1 MLGRASTLRH
11 VPSGRRRSADAR
23 PGRDLVGPTV
33 VGEGPKITAGCVAVG
48 LPAGSLSRPCR
59 VVRPRKPPGCAD
71 GMSAVGAPVARA
83 RGAGGAV
90 VDPARLAALITIAAP
105 AGRGEGGAVFTPNVD
120 HVDRQRRPARAPP
133 TAAPASP
140 SPTGCHWSGAPPA
153 RRPPAW
159 RAPDPTFAPLMKLA
173 ADQGWRVYLL
183 GAAEGVASRAA
194 EVLRSQHPS
203 LNVVGAEGPRI
214 DMTEPMD
221 ARTELLERVREA
233 RPDLVV
239 VALGNPKQELW
250 IDEVREALSPAV
262 LIAVGAAL
270 DFVAGVVRRAPP

>member
-1 MLGRASTLRH
+1 
-11 VPSGRRRSADAR
+11 
-23 PGRDLVGPTV
+23 
-33 VGEGPKITAGCVAVG
+33 
-48 LPAGSLSRPCR
+48 
-59 VVRPRKPPGCAD
+59 
-71 GMSAVGAPVARA
+71 
-83 RGAGGAV
+83 
-90 VDPARLAALITIAAP
+90 
-105 AGRGEGGAVFTPNVD
+105 
-120 HVDRQRRPARAPP
+120 
-133 TAAPASP
+133 
-140 SPTGCHWSGAPPA
+140 
-153 RRPPAW
+153 
-159 RAPDPTFAPLMKLA
+159 MKLA